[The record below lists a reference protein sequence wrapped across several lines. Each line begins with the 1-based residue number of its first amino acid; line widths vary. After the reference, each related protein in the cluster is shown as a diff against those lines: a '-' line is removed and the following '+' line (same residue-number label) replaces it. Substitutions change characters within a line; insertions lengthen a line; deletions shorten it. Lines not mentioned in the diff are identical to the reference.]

1 MQTYQISLENFFLD
15 VIIGILPKE
24 RTQKQKIEI
33 NAHFSYIQKTKEGF
47 LDYCSLRSCI
57 EEVLQRN
64 FELLEEALSSL
75 QEELIKK
82 FPQLTFFLIKITK
95 LEIFTDC
102 KVSMQIQYTK
112 V

>member
-1 MQTYQISLENFFLD
+1 MQTYQISLENLFLD

-33 NAHFSYIQKTKEGF
+33 NAYFSYIQESKEGF
-47 LDYCSLRSCI
+47 LDYRSLKSCI

-75 QEELIKK
+75 QEELIKN

-102 KVSMQIQYTK
+102 KISMHIQYNK